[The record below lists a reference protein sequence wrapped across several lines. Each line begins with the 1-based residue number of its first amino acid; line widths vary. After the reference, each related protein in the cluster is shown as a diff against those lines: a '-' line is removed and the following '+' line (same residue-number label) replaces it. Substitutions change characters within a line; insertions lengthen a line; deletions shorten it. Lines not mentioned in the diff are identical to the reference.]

1 MKALDIALKDL
12 KQAFRSYFAI
22 AFMFVIP
29 ILITGL
35 FAFLFGG
42 FGEDVEVEIS
52 PIPVQVYNLDQGDL
66 GQVLVSVWSSEGLAD
81 ILAVTIAED
90 AVQARQA
97 VDLQEAE
104 VAILIPENFSASL
117 FTSDRQTEIELY
129 QDPTLTLGP
138 GIVKT
143 IVNQFTD
150 VFSGSNITVQVT
162 ERQLAERGYTL
173 TAEQMQ
179 SLAQAYSSQ
188 VSSSTQTGQQVSL
201 ESPGGE
207 QQDSGAGIKN
217 ILGFI
222 MGGMMVFYAYFTG
235 AYASNTILTEEENG
249 TLERMF
255 STATPPTVILIGKL
269 LAAASMIL
277 VQLTVLIA
285 FGRLA
290 FGIDWGQLGLLVLF
304 ILATTLG
311 AASYGMFAI
320 SLAKDRRMAGVIM
333 GAGNTVTGMLG
344 MAGIFMLSSPT
355 PNATI
360 NTLTLLVPQ
369 GWANRMMLS
378 IMEGLSLEHTLL
390 SLLGLLVYS
399 VVMVVLGL
407 IRFQKR
413 FA

>member
-42 FGEDVEVEIS
+42 FGEDVDVEID
-52 PIPVQVYNLDQGDL
+52 PILVQVYNQDQGDL
-66 GQVLVSVWSSEGLAD
+66 GEVLVSVWNSGALSD
-81 ILAVTIAED
+81 ILAVTVAED
-90 AVQARQA
+90 AAQARQS

-104 VAILIPENFSASL
+104 VAILIPKNFSASL
-117 FTSDRQTEIELY
+117 FSSGGRTEIELY

-143 IVNQFTD
+143 LVNQFTD
-150 VFSGSNITVQVT
+150 VFSGSNITVQVA
-162 ERQLAERGYTL
+162 ERQLEERGYTL
-173 TAEQMQ
+173 TLDQMQ

-188 VSSSTQTGQQVSL
+188 VSSSSQTGQQVSL

-207 QQDSGAGIKN
+207 QQDPGAGVKN

-235 AYASNTILTEEENG
+235 AYASNTILNEEENG
-249 TLERMF
+249 TLERLF
-255 STATPPTVILIGKL
+255 GTATPPTVILIGKL

-290 FGIDWGQLGLLVLF
+290 FGIAWGQVGLLVLF

-344 MAGIFMLSSPT
+344 MAGTFMLSSPT
-355 PNATI
+355 PNSTI
-360 NTLTLLVPQ
+360 DTLTLLVPQ
-369 GWANRMMLS
+369 GWANRMLLS
-378 IMEGLSLEHTLL
+378 IMEGLSLERTLF

>member
-1 MKALDIALKDL
+1 MKALDIAIKDL

-42 FGEDVEVEIS
+42 FGEDVEVEID
-52 PIPVQVYNLDQGDL
+52 PIPVQVYNQDQGDL
-66 GQVLVSVWSSEGLAD
+66 GDVLVSVWNSGALSD
-81 ILAVTIAED
+81 ILAVTVAED
-90 AVQARQA
+90 TAQARQA

-117 FTSDRQTEIELY
+117 FSSGGQTEIELY

-143 IVNQFTD
+143 LVNQFTD

-162 ERQLAERGYTL
+162 EQQLEERGYTL
-173 TAEQMQ
+173 TPEQMQ
-179 SLAQAYSSQ
+179 TLAQAYSSQ

-201 ESPGGE
+201 ESLGGE
-207 QQDSGAGIKN
+207 QQDPGGGVRN

-235 AYASNTILTEEENG
+235 AYASNTILNEEENG
-249 TLERMF
+249 TLERLF
-255 STATPPTVILIGKL
+255 GTATPPTVILIGKL
-269 LAAASMIL
+269 LAAAAMIL

-290 FGIDWGQLGLLVLF
+290 FGIAWGQLGLLVLF

-344 MAGIFMLSSPT
+344 MAGTFMLSSPT
-355 PNATI
+355 PNSTI
-360 NTLTLLVPQ
+360 DTLTLLVPQ
-369 GWANRMMLS
+369 GWANRMLLS
-378 IMEGLSLEHTLL
+378 IMEGLSLERTLF

>member
-42 FGEDVEVEIS
+42 VGDDVGVEID
-52 PIPVQVYNLDQGDL
+52 PIPVQVYNQDQGDL
-66 GQVLVSVWSSEGLAD
+66 GAILVDIWGSEGISD
-81 ILAVTIAED
+81 ILAVTVVED
-90 AVQARQA
+90 EAQARQA
-97 VDLQEAE
+97 VDLREAE
-104 VAILIPENFSASL
+104 VAILIPADFSASL
-117 FTSDRQTEIELY
+117 FTPDSRSEIELY

-138 GIVKT
+138 SIVKT
-143 IVNQFTD
+143 IVNQFTN
-150 VFSGSNITVQVT
+150 VFNGSNIAVQVT
-162 ERQLAERGYTL
+162 QQQLEERGYSL
-173 TAEQMQ
+173 TPEQMQ
-179 SLAQAYSSQ
+179 SLAQAYSSL
-188 VSSSTQTGQQVSL
+188 VSANTQANQLVTL

-207 QQDSGAGIKN
+207 QQDPGAGVQN

-249 TLERMF
+249 TLERLF
-255 STATPPTVILIGKL
+255 GTATPATVILIGKL
-269 LAAASMIL
+269 LAAAAMIL

-290 FGIDWGQLGLLVLF
+290 FGIQWGSLGLLVLF
-304 ILATTLG
+304 ILVNTLG

-355 PNATI
+355 PNTAI
-360 NTLTLLVPQ
+360 DTLTLLVPQ
-369 GWANRMMLS
+369 GWANRMLIS
-378 IMEGLSLEHTLL
+378 IMEGLSLERTLL

-399 VVMVVLGL
+399 VVMAVLGL

>member
-42 FGEDVEVEIS
+42 FGEDVEVEID
-52 PIPVQVYNLDQGDL
+52 PIPVQIYNQDQGDL
-66 GQVLVSVWSSEGLAD
+66 GDVLVSVWSSEGLSD
-81 ILAVTIAED
+81 ILAVTVAEE
-90 AVQARQA
+90 AAQSRQA
-97 VDLQEAE
+97 VDLQQAE

-117 FTSDRQTEIELY
+117 FSSDSQTEIELY

-162 ERQLAERGYTL
+162 EQQLKERGYTL
-173 TAEQMQ
+173 TPEQMQ

-188 VSSSTQTGQQVSL
+188 VSSSTQAGQQVAL

-207 QQDSGAGIKN
+207 QQAPGAGVKN

-222 MGGMMVFYAYFTG
+222 MGGMMIFYAYFTG
-235 AYASNTILTEEENG
+235 AYASNTILTEQENG

-255 STATPPTVILIGKL
+255 GTATPPTVILIGKL

-277 VQLTVLIA
+277 VQLTVLIV

-344 MAGIFMLSSPT
+344 MAGTFMLSSPT
-355 PNATI
+355 PNSTI
-360 NTLTLLVPQ
+360 DILTLLVPQ

-378 IMEGLSLEHTLL
+378 IMEGLSLERTLL
-390 SLLGLLVYS
+390 SLVGLLVYS
-399 VVMVVLGL
+399 MVMVALGL